1 MVVETTLF
9 VGFAYVDVINI
20 GSSRARR
27 RDPGGVFSNPCA
39 LPSCVTIFLVLFHKF
54 LCCQCRV
61 LCTAYY
67 TPHAHTCM
75 PLPTATPAQALV
87 GIRAMASTAKQPGSR
102 PRNRCRICRCRER
115 RAEQRRV
122 CAGSEARE
130 AAEAVCKVDSVGL
143 GGHLH
148 LLRSPRLA
156 CLAAPG
162 RWSTRRTIRSHFGS
176 RRAGLRG
183 LMGRPEL
190 VGRPWLHRRA
200 RGSAVLSER
209 RWVRGRAGQAPRRRS
224 GRVK

>member
-1 MVVETTLF
+1 M
-9 VGFAYVDVINI
+9 
-20 GSSRARR
+20 SK
-27 RDPGGVFSNPCA
+27 
-39 LPSCVTIFLVLFHKF
+39 FLVLFYKF
-54 LCCQCRV
+54 LCCPASIRV
-61 LCTAYY
+61 
-67 TPHAHTCM
+67 PHTLHDQARTHLTCM
-75 PLPTATPAQALV
+75 PLPTATAQALV

-156 CLAAPG
+156 CLAASGG
-162 RWSTRRTIRSHFGS
+162 RPTGRTIRSNFGS

-190 VGRPWLHRRA
+190 MRRPWLHRRA
-200 RGSAVLSER
+200 RGSTERRAER

>member
-1 MVVETTLF
+1 
-9 VGFAYVDVINI
+9 
-20 GSSRARR
+20 
-27 RDPGGVFSNPCA
+27 
-39 LPSCVTIFLVLFHKF
+39 
-54 LCCQCRV
+54 
-61 LCTAYY
+61 
-67 TPHAHTCM
+67 
-75 PLPTATPAQALV
+75 
-87 GIRAMASTAKQPGSR
+87 MASTAKQPGSR

-156 CLAAPG
+156 CLAASGG
-162 RWSTRRTIRSHFGS
+162 RPTGRTIRSNFGS

-190 VGRPWLHRRA
+190 MRRPWLHRRA
-200 RGSAVLSER
+200 RGSSERRAER

-224 GRVK
+224 GRVKRHSGMPRRSSPGGRRSEEDGLIEGRDREGGEGGEGGECSCKPCRYHGACRDRARRRRPTER